1 MTRPRLSVLLAAL
14 AAALLAGAAGARTVS
29 PAAAAKA
36 VVRAHTAALEK
47 GDWQAVC
54 GTLDRAA
61 FASNGSSVADCA
73 DEYPYTI
80 RSGNGFEGDVYD
92 GGAKITRVVTKTLDA
107 NRVNVFTLWWVGP
120 WNQYSVLEFAVHREF
135 DRGQK
140 GAFRIVSQ
148 TWVRCLPAP

>member
-1 MTRPRLSVLLAAL
+1 MTRLRLPVLAAV
-14 AAALLAGAAGARTVS
+14 AAAVSAGPGAAAPVS

-36 VVRAHTAALEK
+36 VVLAHAAALRK
-47 GDWQAVC
+47 GDWKAVC
-54 GTLDRAA
+54 GTLDRAGL
-61 FASNGSSVADCA
+61 ASNGSSVAACA
-73 DEYPYTI
+73 SEYPYTI

-92 GGAKITRVVTKTLDA
+92 GGAKVTRVVTKTLDA
-107 NRVNVFTLWWVGP
+107 NRVKVFTLWWVGP

-148 TWVRCLPAP
+148 TWVKRLPAP